1 MKLQFIEHG
10 KLFIDK
16 TNMRHGRK
24 APDVSD
30 IIGTV
35 RRRGVI
41 QPLIVKPANADGAWG
56 IVAGARRWVAHGL
69 AAAEGFDHGALAC
82 AVLEDGDDAAAI
94 EASLI
99 ENVARRDPDEV
110 TQWETFVRLVKEG
123 RDPAE
128 IAETFGMPE
137 LMVKRVL
144 ALGNLLPRIRDLYR
158 REEIDRTT
166 VRHLTLASKARQRE
180 WLAIHDDA
188 EQRTPTGH
196 GLKAWLLG
204 GQSIPARHA
213 LFDAADVTLVADLFG
228 EDAYFA
234 DAQDFWTRQEEAI
247 EARRAE
253 YLEAGWRE
261 VVVVPRGEYFHAWQ
275 FEKTPKRKGGR
286 VYIDVRDDGEVTF
299 HEGYVSTKEA
309 RIAAKGES
317 SEPEVKPAR
326 AEVTANLGTY
336 IDLHR
341 HAATRAV
348 LLDHPGVALRLMV
361 AHAIAG
367 SSLWIV
373 RPEPQATRNDDIGQ
387 SVAETLGEAIFDQAR
402 LKVLRL
408 MHLSEDEPRVTGGNG
423 DGYGLVGLF
432 LRLTALADEEVM
444 AVLAIVM
451 GETLEAGSPVVD
463 ALAAE
468 IDVGM
473 ATWWAADDAF
483 FELLRDREV
492 LVAMVA
498 DVAGPRIAEANAKEK
513 GKTLKGIIRAHL
525 EGAEGREMVEGW
537 VPRWMAFPPSAYT
550 ARGGVGSVAAHERA
564 SAARAEWDEVRAATE
579 VEAETAHS
587 QEPATDGAS
596 PEVLPPLAA

>member
-16 TNMRHGRK
+16 TNMRYGRK

-35 RRRGVI
+35 RKRGVI

-69 AAAEGFDHGALAC
+69 AAADGFDHGALAC

-128 IAETFGMPE
+128 IAETFGMPD

-158 REEIDRTT
+158 REEIDRAT
-166 VRHLTLASKARQRE
+166 VRHLTLASKSRQRE

-188 EQRTPTGH
+188 DQRTPTGH
-196 GLKAWLLG
+196 GLKTWLLG

-213 LFDAADVTLVADLFG
+213 LFDTTDVTLVADLFG

-247 EARRAE
+247 EARRAA

-275 FEKTPKRKGGR
+275 HEKAPKRKGGR
-286 VYIDVRDDGEVTF
+286 VFIDVRDNGEVTF
-299 HEGYVSTKEA
+299 HEGYVSQKEA
-309 RIAAKGES
+309 RVVAKGET
-317 SEPEVKPAR
+317 SEPESKPAR
-326 AEVTANLGTY
+326 AEVTANLGSY

-348 LLDHPGVALRLMV
+348 LLGHPGAALRLMV
-361 AHAIAG
+361 AHAIIG
-367 SSLWIV
+367 SPLWTV
-373 RPEPQATRNDDIGQ
+373 RPEPQATRDNDIAR
-387 SVAETLGEAIFDQAR
+387 SVAEASGEAVFDHAR
-402 LKVLRL
+402 VKVLRL
-408 MHLSEDEPRVTGGNG
+408 LAMSEEEPGVTGGSA
-423 DGYGLVGLF
+423 DAFGLVGLF
-432 LRLTALADEEVM
+432 LRLMALGDDDVM
-444 AVLAIVM
+444 AVLAVVM
-451 GETLEAGSPVVD
+451 GETLQAGSPAVD
-463 ALAAE
+463 AVAAE
-468 IDVGM
+468 IGVDM
-473 ATWWAADDAF
+473 ADHWQADDALF
-483 FELLRDREV
+483 AQLRDREV
-492 LVAMVA
+492 LLAMVA
-498 DVAGPRIAEANAKEK
+498 DVAGPRVAEANAKEK
-513 GKTLKGIIRAHL
+513 GKTLKGIISAHL
-525 EGAEGREMVEGW
+525 EGADGREKVEGW

-550 ARGGVGSVAAHERA
+550 SRGGVGSVLANERA
-564 SAARAEWDEVRAATE
+564 QAARAQLPEDLAVTPEPP
-579 VEAETAHS
+579 EAETA
-587 QEPATDGAS
+587 
-596 PEVLPPLAA
+596 PPLAA